1 MVDYGVAKFAENS
14 EIRILKLERN
24 LNIVIHENNWKIF
37 VYYQCKRL
45 VTEVYLFEEGLLL
58 VSIQF
63 HGQ

>member
-1 MVDYGVAKFAENS
+1 MVDYRVPKFAENS
-14 EIRILKLERN
+14 EFLIFKLGRN